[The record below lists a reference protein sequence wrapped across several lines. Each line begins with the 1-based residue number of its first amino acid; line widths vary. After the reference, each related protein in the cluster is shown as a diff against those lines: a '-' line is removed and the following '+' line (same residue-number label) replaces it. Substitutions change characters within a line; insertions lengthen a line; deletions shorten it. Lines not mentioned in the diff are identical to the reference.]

1 MQSLTTGCINGLKV
15 ISSFF
20 SFSKQN
26 GTSKYAYSGAL
37 IQLFAIRKIATTQG
51 NCESGSVPFLQP
63 YTYRAPLYTGGIPES
78 FLFLLL
84 PHLQFC
90 AFFSDTEQTK

>member
-37 IQLFAIRKIATTQG
+37 IQLFAIRKIAT
-51 NCESGSVPFLQP
+51 
-63 YTYRAPLYTGGIPES
+63 
-78 FLFLLL
+78 
-84 PHLQFC
+84 
-90 AFFSDTEQTK
+90 DTEQTK